1 VAKKKHDIDFELVR
15 VKARNLPFEEPS
27 LYKIYNDGGHYV
39 ATRVL
44 ESRPRMRNNLTNLS
58 DADEYFDKLYSL
70 AKNESLKG
78 SALFDFI
85 RSEMLAIFPNLAKI
99 DEFITEHIKQ
109 KIHNFYSR
117 LKRFKRKANL
127 NRWNKFVTITYDD
140 EKHDEYNFRVKLR
153 KCLSNLHSRRG
164 WKYMGVF
171 ERAPETGR
179 LHFHALMYIPEN
191 EMVGNL
197 ELRKDWSTS
206 QNKMQETI
214 ANTFFE
220 ERFGRNDFEELTD
233 ADIKSGRALDYL
245 TKYLHKT
252 NDKIVYSRGIPTEIF
267 AKLEEEAIA
276 TEMQDYVI
284 KFVLFDDWWNIP
296 KSFYVPPKQLSIFD
310 CLNEKPKVLTA

>member
-1 VAKKKHDIDFELVR
+1 MKRKKRVLPKFEE
-15 VKARNLPFEEPS
+15 VKAQYLPVEEPV
-27 LYKIYNDGGHYV
+27 LYKIYNDGGHFV

-44 ESRPRMRNNLTNLS
+44 EPKKHFGNTSELS
-58 DADEYFDKLYSL
+58 DEEIVFNDLYVL
-70 AKNESLKG
+70 AKKENLKG
-78 SALFDFI
+78 SALFDFLKT
-85 RSEMLAIFPNLAKI
+85 ELLAMFPNLTKI
-99 DEFITEHIKQ
+99 DEFVTEHIKQ

-140 EKHDEYNFRVKLR
+140 EKHNEDGFRVKLR

-179 LHFHALMYIPEN
+179 LHFHALMYIPDG

-206 QNKMQETI
+206 QHKMQETI

-267 AKLEEEAIA
+267 AKLEEKAIA
-276 TEMQDYVI
+276 TDMQDYVI
-284 KFVLFDDWWNIP
+284 KFVLFDDWWKIP
-296 KSFYVPPKQLSIFD
+296 KSFYVPPKQMTIFD
-310 CLNEKPKVLTA
+310 CLNEPPTVLTA